1 MGRALGRRALTV
13 RGGAEPVTDT
23 TSNTGA
29 PDADMATLAR
39 GGRLNIFGFVLRL
52 AGMVPFLFIGGRIYG
67 PAALGRFAYA
77 ILVVEFGAQV
87 AALGLR
93 RGLAQLLADA
103 KKPQACIIADGMLVA
118 LIGSA
123 IGMAILIVFPKAMY
137 PTTPVGGLD
146 RLLAITVI
154 AISWTDIALAALA
167 YQNDVGATVWAR
179 SIVQPWTISIAAFG
193 LSFVPV
199 MVTRGDGLIIAYV
212 LSMVAA
218 LVAALIP
225 LVRCYGLPQGWRPDL
240 PTAWGTAVRN
250 VPVAAADAVEWASRR
265 IDLAVLG
272 AFMPASFVGIYYAA
286 QQVATLP
293 AKLKTSFEPVLGPAI
308 VRRLAAG
315 DRTAVAN
322 QVRQVTYWIIAAQT
336 GIALALGIPGRAV
349 MGLVGSAFTGGTA
362 MLGFLLAA
370 EVIAA
375 TAVVSEAA
383 LIYVARTENMI
394 ISLIMLALEAGLAAG
409 LILLMQGQGL
419 PTAFQ
424 ATGPAI
430 GLCIALA
437 FASVTKSSLLKR
449 QLGAPVSGW
458 RWSIAWAAAA
468 GIAVGAPMRL
478 FLPPVLQLIVGIPAI
493 MAAFG
498 AVLWTKGFG
507 PEDRELFR
515 MRKGDVQELRDAED
529 AAFARDQIED
539 DII

>member
-1 MGRALGRRALTV
+1 MSDAERDTV
-13 RGGAEPVTDT
+13 QGDQ
-23 TSNTGA
+23 A

-52 AGMVPFLFIGGRIYG
+52 AARIPFLFIAGRIYG
-67 PAALGRFAYA
+67 AAALGRFAYA
-77 ILVVEFGAQV
+77 VLVVEFAAQL
-87 AALGLR
+87 AAFGLR

-103 KKPQACIIADGMLVA
+103 KKPQSCIVADALLVA
-118 LIGSA
+118 AIGSA
-123 IGMAILIVFPKAMY
+123 VGMAILILFPKAMY

-146 RLLAITVI
+146 RMLAITVL

-167 YQNDVGATVWAR
+167 YQNDVGATVRAR
-179 SIVQPWTISIAAFG
+179 SLVEPWTITIAAFA
-193 LSFVPV
+193 LAFVPV
-199 MVTRGDGLIIAYV
+199 MVRRGDGLIIAYV

-218 LVAALIP
+218 LVAAVIP
-225 LVRCYGLPQGWRPDL
+225 LIRCYGIPQGWKPDL
-240 PTAWGTAVRN
+240 GTAWRTAVRN

-293 AKLKTSFEPVLGPAI
+293 AKLKSSFEPVLGPAI
-308 VRRLAAG
+308 TRKIAAG
-315 DRTAVAN
+315 DRPGIAK
-322 QVRQVTYWIIAAQT
+322 QVRQVTYWIIAAQL

-349 MGLVGSAFTGGTA
+349 MGLVGSSFTGGTA

-375 TAVVSEAA
+375 AAVVSEAA
-383 LIYVARTENMI
+383 LIFVARTQNMI
-394 ISLIMLALEAGLAAG
+394 ISLIMLSLEAGLAVG
-409 LILLMQGQGL
+409 LILAMKADGL
-419 PTAFQ
+419 PQAFQ

-430 GLCIALA
+430 GLCVALG
-437 FASVTKSSLLKR
+437 FASITKSSLLRR

-458 RWSIAWAAAA
+458 RWDLAYATSA
-468 GIAVGAPMRL
+468 GVLVGAGVHY
-478 FLPPVLQLIVGIPAI
+478 FLPQTLQLVVGVPVI
-493 MAAFG
+493 MAAFF

-515 MRKGDVQELRDAED
+515 LRKHEVKELRDAED
-529 AAFARDQIED
+529 AAEARDQIAD
-539 DII
+539 DLV